1 MEKSINIK
9 LQEIRNEVNLHKI
22 ESLKLIY
29 LTGFNDCIDNEDW
42 RRFNWGFAQ
51 YIYNHGR
58 IDCSLIKDLKK
69 EKITF
74 NQIDQSIISKIEN
87 YVTQGEF

>member
-22 ESLKLIY
+22 ECLKLIY
-29 LTGFNDCIDNEDW
+29 LTGYNDCINNEDW

-58 IDCSLIKDLKK
+58 IDCSSITALKK
-69 EKITF
+69 EKITMD
-74 NQIDQSIISKIEN
+74 QIDESIINKIQN